1 MNRNSSSDHKLE
13 PGVAH
18 WLFQRI
24 SAVILIPLTYPL
36 IVFLNS
42 YMHSPYEATLA
53 WIKTPANLIYMII
66 WLLAVFYHA
75 AAGLQVVIE
84 DYVGNRSVQGMLIK
98 ITKGGFWV
106 LAVAALVFLYRIS

>member
-1 MNRNSSSDHKLE
+1 MNRASSSGKNIS
-13 PGVAH
+13 GTSH
-18 WLFQRI
+18 WLLQRI

-42 YMHSPYEATLA
+42 YTHAPFQDTLA

-75 AAGLQVVIE
+75 AAGLQVVLE
-84 DYVGNRSVQGMLIK
+84 DYVGNRALQSILIK
-98 ITKGGFWV
+98 VTQASFSV
-106 LAVAALVFLYRIS
+106 LAVAALIFLYQLS